1 MEIVHVYTKKRS
13 EFGRQCHFS
22 DRPAELHVNIMPDEQ
37 ANENY
42 IVKNPVDMGTQVGK
56 DFSEHEVNT
65 IRFETENRSINHVEG
80 GWPKDV
86 NPNESEQTIRFRK
99 KVEKDETYMNTIVN
113 LGGTVEHVIKQ
124 NNAIDIYELYFNDM
138 ADDVVEEVPSA
149 KTINVFKD
157 PNPVKR
163 TANHISW
170 YIDGAKKIA
179 ASYCNL
185 EFQKARQ
192 DACVD
197 SYIWDVENPN
207 KPELTLKPISP
218 LVCIE
223 FNPKDTNVL
232 VGGCYN
238 GQVCIFDIRKGSQPV
253 EISLIEKSH
262 RDPAYRTNWVQSKTG
277 SEFFSTST
285 DGQVLWWDY
294 RKLQDPIETI
304 VLDPERK
311 GDVKNALGAMSLE
324 YEPTMPTKFMV
335 GTEQGQIINC
345 NRRGKTDAEKIA
357 HIYPGHYGPVYAL
370 QRNPFFPKNF
380 LSVGDWTARIW
391 SEEIKDDSIMW
402 TKFHMSYLSDAQWS
416 PVRPGVFFTSKMD
429 GTLDVW
435 DFIFK
440 QNDPTL
446 NIQVCDEPL
455 QCLRV
460 QEHGRLLATGSQSGT
475 LTLLELSDNLCTM
488 QRNEKNL
495 VSTMFERETRREKIL
510 EARNRELKLKEKAGT
525 MHDQPE
531 KKETDESDM
540 QEANPIEKAE
550 KDFFKIVEEEKSK
563 RKIKMEKAG
572 KMNEPATTDQPTS
585 EEKSA

>member
-1 MEIVHVYTKKRS
+1 MEIVYVYTKKRS

-22 DRPAELHVNIMPDEQ
+22 DRPAELHVNIMPDEA
-37 ANENY
+37 ANQQY
-42 IVKNPVDMGTQVGK
+42 IVKNPVDMGTQVSK

-80 GWPKDV
+80 GWPKDI
-86 NPNESEQTIRFRK
+86 NPNESEQTLRFRK
-99 KVEKDETYMNTIVN
+99 KVEKEENYMNTIIN
-113 LGGTVEHVIKQ
+113 LGNSVEHVIKQ
-124 NNAIDIYELYFNDM
+124 NNAIDIYELYFNEMNAEQVD
-138 ADDVVEEVPSA
+138 EVPSA
-149 KTINVFKD
+149 KTINVFRD
-157 PNPVKR
+157 PNPIKR

-170 YIDGAKKIA
+170 YIDGPKKIA

-185 EFQKARQ
+185 EFQQNRNET
-192 DACVD
+192 CVD

-207 KPELTLKPISP
+207 KPEMTLKPISP

-223 FNPKDTNVL
+223 FNPKDTHVL

-238 GQVCIFDIRKGSQPV
+238 GQVCIFDTRKGSQPV

-262 RDPAYRTNWVQSKTG
+262 RDPAYRTIWVQSKTG
-277 SEFFSTST
+277 SEFFSSST

-294 RKLQDPIETI
+294 RKLQDPIETLT
-304 VLDPERK
+304 LDPEKK
-311 GDVKNALGAMSLE
+311 GDIKNALGAVVME
-324 YEPTMPTKFMV
+324 YESTLPTKFMV
-335 GTEQGQIINC
+335 GTEQGSIINC
-345 NRRGKTDAEKIA
+345 NRRGKSDAEKIA

-402 TKFHMSYLSDAQWS
+402 TKFHMSYLTDAQWS
-416 PVRPGVFFTSKMD
+416 PVRPGVFFTTKMD

-435 DFIFK
+435 DFLFK

-460 QEHGRLLATGSQSGT
+460 QEQGRLIATGSQSGT
-475 LTLLELSDNLCTM
+475 LTLLELSDNLCQL
-488 QRNEKNL
+488 QRNEKSL
-495 VSTMFERETRREKIL
+495 VTTMFERETRRERIL
-510 EARNRELKLKEKAGT
+510 ESRNRELKLKEKQGA
-525 MHDQPE
+525 Q
-531 KKETDESDM
+531 KDESKDENPESEM
-540 QEANPIEKAE
+540 KEADPIEKAE
-550 KDFFKIVEEEKSK
+550 KDFFKIVEEEKAR
-563 RKIKMEKAG
+563 RKKKLSQDETPEA
-572 KMNEPATTDQPTS
+572 PAEAKES
-585 EEKSA
+585 EAT